1 MITSKYCSNCG
12 KPIFVEDKSC
22 GNCGTK
28 VSSIKECTDKHC
40 NDIGNICKKI
50 YSVSIGLLV
59 WIFIIRTIWGGLSKD
74 EAMFSHGFWISAF
87 FLSVW
92 LFLPADKLSSK
103 VMFLKT
109 INIRRSVIIFI
120 YVVWLIL
127 SFILSYYLTVNGCLP
142 KWMFFSSAFLSY
154 LIYFQSIS
162 IIGLIY
168 ILTNGKF
175 SETKKHIRTI
185 IIATAILT
193 VFAFTLIRWT
203 TLTTNYGQYG
213 HNVKYAAILQD
224 SFFINYGGDT
234 NFEKET
240 IYREAVRFKYDVA
253 FQQIW
258 IFGFFIFTSVMLI
271 LMVIDK
277 KEYNQPNRRNE

>member
-1 MITSKYCSNCG
+1 
-12 KPIFVEDKSC
+12 
-22 GNCGTK
+22 
-28 VSSIKECTDKHC
+28 
-40 NDIGNICKKI
+40 
-50 YSVSIGLLV
+50 
-59 WIFIIRTIWGGLSKD
+59 
-74 EAMFSHGFWISAF
+74 
-87 FLSVW
+87 
-92 LFLPADKLSSK
+92 
-103 VMFLKT
+103 MFLKT
-109 INIRRSVIIFI
+109 INIKRSIIIFI
-120 YVVWLIL
+120 YIVWLIL
-127 SFILSYYLTVNGCLP
+127 SFVIPYYLTADELSSP
-142 KWMFFSSAFLSY
+142 RWMFFSSAFLSY

-175 SETKKHIRTI
+175 TETKKHIRTI

-213 HNVKYAAILQD
+213 HNVKYAATLQD
-224 SFFINYGGDT
+224 SFFVNYSGDT

-258 IFGFFIFTSVMLI
+258 IFGSFIFFSTILI
-271 LMVIDK
+271 LMVVDK
-277 KEYNQPNRRNE
+277 KEYNQPNRLNE

>member
-1 MITSKYCSNCG
+1 MILSLSRNRK
-12 KPIFVEDKSC
+12 
-22 GNCGTK
+22 
-28 VSSIKECTDKHC
+28 KH
-40 NDIGNICKKI
+40 IL
-50 YSVSIGLLV
+50 YSLYIL
-59 WIFIIRTIWGGLSKD
+59 
-74 EAMFSHGFWISAF
+74 
-87 FLSVW
+87 
-92 LFLPADKLSSK
+92 
-103 VMFLKT
+103 
-109 INIRRSVIIFI
+109 
-120 YVVWLIL
+120 WLIL
-127 SFILSYYLTVNGCLP
+127 SFALPYYLITNGSLSYSWV
-142 KWMFFSSAFLSY
+142 FFSSAFLSY
-154 LIYFQSIS
+154 LVYFQSIS

-213 HNVKYAAILQD
+213 HNVKYATTLQD

-240 IYREAVRFKYDVA
+240 IYREAVKFKYDVA

-258 IFGFFIFTSVMLI
+258 IFGSFIFFSTILI
-271 LMVIDK
+271 LIVIDK
-277 KEYNQPNRRNE
+277 REYSQLSRREI